1 MKNQKS
7 MILSTNAT
15 EREPFKYRK
24 SVERKVG
31 KYSKSH
37 KNYIKSFWF
46 WQKRRTG
53 HVIRKSQVAKDF
65 DGLHNVNDYF
75 DSASEKISLNTDDL
89 ESIGLSD
96 IEIGIDFSS

>member
-1 MKNQKS
+1 M
-7 MILSTNAT
+7 T
-15 EREPFKYRK
+15 
-24 SVERKVG
+24 
-31 KYSKSH
+31 
-37 KNYIKSFWF
+37 
-46 WQKRRTG
+46 KRRTG

-96 IEIGIDFSS
+96 IEIGTDFYL